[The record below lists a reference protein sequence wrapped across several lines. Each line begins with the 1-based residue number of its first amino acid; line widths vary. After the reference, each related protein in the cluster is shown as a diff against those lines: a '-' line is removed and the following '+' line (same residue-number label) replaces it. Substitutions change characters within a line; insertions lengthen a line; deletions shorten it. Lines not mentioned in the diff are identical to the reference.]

1 MQNLNQ
7 RSLRTAVRGNADGVQ
22 GDGTRRRRGQL
33 MAEAAE
39 WRRTELGT
47 NHIASF
53 GVWRRGTRRQA
64 TRLNRSGVTRWHM
77 PHQGGVR
84 IALPGA
90 VRETANEN

>member
-1 MQNLNQ
+1 MQDLNM
-7 RSLRTAVRGNADGVQ
+7 RSLRAAVRESADGDLH
-22 GDGTRRRRGQL
+22 DGTRRRRGSL
-33 MAEAAE
+33 MAGTAA

-47 NHIASF
+47 NQIASF

-64 TRLNRSGVTRWHM
+64 TRLNRAGLTRWHM
-77 PHQGGVR
+77 PHQGGVK